1 MDMEQFDALE
11 GRVESLLRQFSL
23 LREENSQ
30 LKEENERLL
39 KEREVFKSRIDAI
52 LKKMEGI

>member
-1 MDMEQFDALE
+1 MEQFDALE
-11 GRVESLLRQFSL
+11 GRVESLLRQFTL

-30 LKEENERLL
+30 LKEENQKLL
-39 KEREVFKSRIDAI
+39 KEREIFKSRIDAI